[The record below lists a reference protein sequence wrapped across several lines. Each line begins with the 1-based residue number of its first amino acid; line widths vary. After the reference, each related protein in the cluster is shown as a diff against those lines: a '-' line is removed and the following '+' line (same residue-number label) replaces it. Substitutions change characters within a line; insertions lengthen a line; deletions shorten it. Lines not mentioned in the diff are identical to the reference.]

1 MITRRLATAI
11 RKQDWSTLL
20 IELVIV
26 VAGIFL
32 GLQANEWAQERENR
46 VQEGAALE
54 RLFLES
60 RNTLQL
66 FEEYLQQTQ
75 YINQVRRNAVQ
86 FADSD
91 DPVPENEL
99 PLKIGIN
106 TLARFPSVVPVS
118 VAYDELRSAGQMQ
131 LIRSADIRDQIAG
144 FYTDVTRY
152 NQLLRGFDES
162 SNGFWEIYQRHV
174 TWDYNPESTTTDI
187 LLSTFNWES
196 LRSDERFLFD
206 IIGLLRNQLVAG
218 QGMVELRDQA
228 RALCETLADAIGRT
242 CD

>member
-32 GLQANEWAQERENR
+32 GLQANDWAQERENR

-66 FEEYLQQTQ
+66 FEEYLQQKQ

-91 DPVPENEL
+91 APVPENEL

-106 TLARFPSVVPVS
+106 TLVRFPSVVPVS
-118 VAYDELRSAGQMQ
+118 VAYDEITGS
-131 LIRSADIRDQIAG
+131 
-144 FYTDVTRY
+144 
-152 NQLLRGFDES
+152 E
-162 SNGFWEIYQRHV
+162 
-174 TWDYNPESTTTDI
+174 
-187 LLSTFNWES
+187 
-196 LRSDERFLFD
+196 
-206 IIGLLRNQLVAG
+206 
-218 QGMVELRDQA
+218 
-228 RALCETLADAIGRT
+228 
-242 CD
+242 